1 MKPETKIK
9 LRKASIAAY
18 WVSIAVYS
26 MISIALLFTIILAPF
41 AVLTMMMAGWSY
53 KCIEKEKEAI
63 AALQL
68 EGVSE

>member
-1 MKPETKIK
+1 MKAETKIK

-18 WVSIAVYS
+18 WLSITVYA
-26 MISIALLFTIILAPF
+26 MASIALLFTIILAPF
-41 AVLTMMMAGWSY
+41 AVLTMMMVGWSY
-53 KCIEKEKEAI
+53 NRIEKEKEAI